1 MSAIIPEEPMTSLE
15 GRTALVTGGSR
26 GIGAAIC
33 LELANRGADI
43 AINYHANL
51 KAADEVAAA
60 VRKLGRRAET
70 FAADIGVEAEA
81 EDLAAQA
88 LKAFGSIDILVNNAG
103 IGSAA
108 VGRPLVVDTTIEK
121 IDWHIRT
128 HVYGPLVLCRALV
141 PQMRTRGRG
150 DVIMISSI
158 AAQSLGVNMGTY
170 NVAKA
175 GMEALAMTLAKEER
189 QHGIRV
195 NIVAPG
201 LVDTDMGLSLMKF
214 TAGVEDM
221 RTLDAR
227 MPFGYVCTP
236 GDIANSVAFLVGEE
250 GRYIT
255 GQRFTVNGGTF

>member
-1 MSAIIPEEPMTSLE
+1 MTSSLE

-43 AINYHANL
+43 AINYNTNATR
-51 KAADEVAAA
+51 AEEVAVA
-60 VRKLGRRAET
+60 VRGMGRRAYT
-70 FAADIGVEAEA
+70 FAADVSVEADA
-81 EDLAAQA
+81 ERLAEQA
-88 LKAFGSIDILVNNAG
+88 LKAFGSIAILVNNAG
-103 IGSAA
+103 IGSAS

-121 IDWHIRT
+121 IDRHVRT
-128 HVYGPLVLCRALV
+128 HIYGPLVLCRSLV
-141 PQMRTRGRG
+141 PQMRTLGRG

-158 AAQSLGVNMGTY
+158 AAQSLGSNMGTY

-189 QHGIRV
+189 ANGIRV

-201 LVDTDMGLSLMKF
+201 LVDTDMGLSLMNF
-214 TAGVEDM
+214 ISGVKDL
-221 RTLDAR
+221 RTMDAS

-236 GDIANSVAFLVGEE
+236 GDIANSVAYLVGEE

-255 GQRFTVNGGTF
+255 GQRITVNGGSF